1 MRATRIAIHWFLT
14 DNFISS
20 RLVPTTV
27 RGGFVVC
34 VWIPALNKLTVEQ
47 LLTIIVSMN
56 DFISNTALQFG
67 RMATAAEVRAAVART
82 GITLKEISG
91 KVDISLSVLSRKM
104 RGSAPL
110 SVEEIVAIALAID
123 VQPTELIETITEAV
137 VEAEEAAVEDEA

>member
-1 MRATRIAIHWFLT
+1 MVTIIRT
-14 DNFISS
+14 S
-20 RLVPTTV
+20 
-27 RGGFVVC
+27 
-34 VWIPALNKLTVEQ
+34 VWISTRNKLTVEQ
-47 LLTIIVSMN
+47 LLTIVVPMN

-67 RMATAAEVRAAVART
+67 RMATAAEVRAAIART

-91 KVDISLSVLSRKM
+91 KVDLSLSVLSRKM

>member
-1 MRATRIAIHWFLT
+1 M
-14 DNFISS
+14 S
-20 RLVPTTV
+20 V
-27 RGGFVVC
+27 RGGFVTSAQ
-34 VWIPALNKLTVEQ
+34 IPALNKLIVWQ
-47 LLTIIVSMN
+47 LSTMVMSMN

-91 KVDISLSVLSRKM
+91 KVDLSLSVLSRKM

-110 SVEEIVAIALAID
+110 SVEEIVAIAHAID

-137 VEAEEAAVEDEA
+137 VGAEETAVEDEA

>member
-1 MRATRIAIHWFLT
+1 MTATHAMVTIIRT
-14 DNFISS
+14 S
-20 RLVPTTV
+20 
-27 RGGFVVC
+27 
-34 VWIPALNKLTVEQ
+34 VWIPARNKLTVGQ
-47 LLTIIVSMN
+47 LLTIVIYMN

-67 RMATAAEVRAAVART
+67 RMATAAEVRAAIART

-91 KVDISLSVLSRKM
+91 KVDLSLSVLSRKM

>member
-1 MRATRIAIHWFLT
+1 MVTIIRT
-14 DNFISS
+14 S
-20 RLVPTTV
+20 
-27 RGGFVVC
+27 
-34 VWIPALNKLTVEQ
+34 VWISTRNKLTVEQ
-47 LLTIIVSMN
+47 LLTIVVPMN

-67 RMATAAEVRAAVART
+67 RMATAAEVRAAIART

-91 KVDISLSVLSRKM
+91 KVDLSLSVLSRKM

-123 VQPTELIETITEAV
+123 VQPTELSETITEAV